1 MAGCLPRSACG
12 RHGDRAWRRCRKSLS
27 RFRSPAVAGHRFLG
41 SWLFVLILDAFL
53 QQEVEHQA
61 RVGNAVVHAWTMPI
75 YCSLLELKS
84 RTDTEYQNTGEESLS
99 ESMGCENSLTQIGAR
114 LIQIG
119 ASPYPVRRP
128 TYPFRRAVLT
138 RFGVDAYPDRRGQP
152 EMSTA
157 RRKSR
162 LRRELREVVCPG
174 SPKLRP
180 HP

>member
-1 MAGCLPRSACG
+1 
-12 RHGDRAWRRCRKSLS
+12 
-27 RFRSPAVAGHRFLG
+27 
-41 SWLFVLILDAFL
+41 
-53 QQEVEHQA
+53 
-61 RVGNAVVHAWTMPI
+61 MPI
-75 YCSLLELKS
+75 YCSLFELKS
-84 RTDTEYQNTGEESLS
+84 KTDTEYINTGAESLS
-99 ESMGCENSLTQIGAR
+99 ESTGCELSLTQIGAQ

-152 EMSTA
+152 EMSTD

-162 LRRELREVVCPG
+162 LRRKLRGVVCLG
-174 SPKLRP
+174 SLKPRP